1 MNQVQL
7 VGIVVWPVEVW
18 SDRTTGRVFGKA
30 MLAVSSDE
38 SPLAFVPVMLR
49 DSEAVDAA
57 MYLGEG
63 SRIEV
68 CGHLHSSLLSNHDV
82 AGNKRTRR
90 VLHVIADMVKYLA
103 VRSPQSGDR
112 A

>member
-1 MNQVQL
+1 MNHAQL

-18 SDRTTGRVFGKA
+18 SDRTTGKVFGKA

-38 SPLAFVPVMLR
+38 NPLAFVPVILQ

-68 CGHLHSSLLSNHDV
+68 TGYLHSSLITNHDIG
-82 AGNKRTRR
+82 GNKRTRR
-90 VLHVIADMVKYLA
+90 VLHVIAKRVRYLDVCA
-103 VRSPQSGDR
+103 PQSGDR
-112 A
+112 L

>member
-1 MNQVQL
+1 MNHVHL

-30 MLAVSSDE
+30 MLAVSADND
-38 SPLAFVPVMLR
+38 PLAFVPVILQ
-49 DSEAVDAA
+49 DSEAVDAG

-63 SRIEV
+63 SRIEII
-68 CGHLHSSLLSNHDV
+68 GHLHSSLLTNHDIG
-82 AGNKRTRR
+82 GNKRTRR
-90 VLHVIADMVKYLA
+90 VLHVIAERVKYLT

-112 A
+112 L

>member
-1 MNQVQL
+1 MNHVQL

-18 SDRTTGRVFGKA
+18 SERTTGRVFGKA

-38 SPLAFVPVMLR
+38 DPLAFVPVFLQN
-49 DSEAVDAA
+49 SEAVDAS

-68 CGHLHSSLLSNHDV
+68 TGHLHSSLVTNHDIG
-82 AGNKRTRR
+82 GNKRTRR
-90 VLHVIADMVKYLA
+90 ILHVIADRVAYLT

-112 A
+112 S